1 MERLTAKKK
10 LTVVRLYLS
19 GLSYDEIA
27 AKCSISKG
35 TVANVVA
42 ELKAGTVPEAA
53 DVAEQIELLRE
64 LSIDLKQSKLTPGQC
79 AAGLILLTRITECGL
94 DPADIDRWPL
104 ILKAVPNED
113 DAGEFVRLIYS
124 IQEVQQRSGLG
135 IEALDKKVHELEKKA
150 ADLEPMSEKIKDS
163 KKELSDLSRQRD
175 ELTGSVAMLEQ
186 KEELLTP
193 RVKELEK
200 RHQNLSRHIG
210 DMEPKAEKAERT
222 LSALKQETQKL
233 EDNGFSPK
241 GLAEF
246 NGKLEEI
253 AQHHTIKPSE
263 LRTRLLRE
271 LRALDKGLTLETLIR
286 SRQQELDKAEQALVR
301 TRKETEAAKAVVDT
315 LGQEKTNLEAGI
327 KEMREKIMGEMA
339 KMIPLAQD
347 TITRIGEGLR
357 CGNDEALAEMRR
369 LRDEALNVG
378 REVGKYEEILKSCEW
393 LDDLLALARGQEDIA
408 GARVRV
414 VVLLVVRGLHAWV
427 KGQGFSSDALLPRT
441 TELLIGALEQWKV

>member
-1 MERLTAKKK
+1 MERLTPKKK
-10 LTVVRLYLS
+10 LTVVRLYFS

-27 AKCSISKG
+27 AKCGVSKG

-42 ELKAGTVPEAA
+42 ELKAGAVPEAA

-64 LSIDLKQSKLTPGQC
+64 LSIDLKQAKLTPGQC
-79 AAGLILLTRITECGL
+79 AVGLILLIRINECGL

-104 ILKAVPNED
+104 ILKAVPTDD

-124 IQEVQQRSGLG
+124 IQEVQQRGGLG
-135 IEALDKKVHELEKKA
+135 IEALDQKVHELEKKA
-150 ADLEPMSEKIKDS
+150 ADLEPVSGRLKDS
-163 KKELSDLSRQRD
+163 KKELADLSRQRD
-175 ELTGSVAMLEQ
+175 KLAGSVAMLEQ
-186 KEELLTP
+186 KEELLSP

-200 RHQNLSRHIG
+200 REQGLSRRIA
-210 DMEPKAEKAERT
+210 DMEPRAEKADAT
-222 LSALKQETQKL
+222 LSALKQETQRL

-263 LRTRLLRE
+263 LRTRLLHE
-271 LRALDKGLTLETLIR
+271 LRTLDKGLTLETLNQ
-286 SRQQELDKAEQALVR
+286 SRRQELDKAEQALVR
-301 TRKETEAAKAVVDT
+301 TRKETEVAKAVVDT
-315 LGQEKTNLEAGI
+315 LGQEKTNLEASI

-347 TITRIGEGLR
+347 TITRIREELR
-357 CGNDEALAEMRR
+357 CGNDEALAEMQR

-378 REVGKYEEILKSCEW
+378 REVGKYEGILKSCEW
-393 LDDLLALARGQEDIA
+393 LDDLLALARGKEDIA

-414 VVLLVVRGLHAWV
+414 VVLLVVRGLRAWV
-427 KGQGFSSDALLPRT
+427 KGQGLSPDALLPGSA
-441 TELLIGALEQWKV
+441 ELLIGALEQWEI